1 MAADLHVR
9 ATPSRLIVGNGSPT
23 SSSAGIWPAPA
34 GSGRP
39 CRPPDSNSDNLDIDS
54 NELVST
60 PGGAFSLEPV
70 GTADAARGTHAVLTK
85 AKPCGLS
92 HPFKIN

>member
-1 MAADLHVR
+1 MGGDIQKSLAINEMIAAEKERCLVF
-9 ATPSRLIVGNGSPT
+9 ANNNSEIVLP
-23 SSSAGIWPAPA
+23 
-34 GSGRP
+34 
-39 CRPPDSNSDNLDIDS
+39 DNLDIDS

-60 PGGAFSLEPV
+60 PGCAFPLELV
-70 GTADAARGTHAVLTK
+70 GTADATRGTPAVLTK